1 MAKIFLEFETVKVSV
16 IHNFVKKVFN
26 FKESSIPTTSTMV
39 SNSDELSV
47 INEVEKNDAA
57 IIPSTLAQKVADEKQ
72 ASTVDDEK
80 SLKRKRIRTR
90 NVTTSSKQ
98 QKVSYY

>member
-1 MAKIFLEFETVKVSV
+1 
-16 IHNFVKKVFN
+16 
-26 FKESSIPTTSTMV
+26 MV

-72 ASTVDDEK
+72 ASTVDNEK